1 MNRAAFGLELR
12 RIRTL
17 VAWTAIAAI
26 AYGAIVSGFYPT
38 FRDNQSMIDQ
48 YMRLF
53 PKDLRAVFGMQG
65 SLADPGVMFSTY
77 VGGMLWPIV
86 AAVAAIAL
94 ATRPVA
100 GDLDRGFLEIALSTP
115 LSRVRYLATAIAGQA
130 VALAVLAA
138 ATVGGIFVGGLLMGA
153 PFDGWRFFLAGIHA
167 FAFACV
173 MAGVTTL
180 LGVAILDR
188 GRAAGIAAALV
199 LGTYLLDAASK
210 VWPEVATVAELSPF
224 HHFVTRTIIDDG
236 TFPIG
241 DFVLLLVVAIVA
253 WVGALVLFRRRD
265 LAA

>member
-1 MNRAAFGLELR
+1 MNAAAFGLELR

-17 VAWTAIAAI
+17 VLWTAVAAI
-26 AYGAIVSGFYPT
+26 AYGGIVAGFYPT
-38 FRDNQSMIDQ
+38 FRDNQSMIDE
-48 YMRLF
+48 YMHLF
-53 PKDLRAVFGMQG
+53 PKDLLAVFGMQG

-130 VALAVLAA
+130 VALALLAG
-138 ATVGGIFVGGLLMGA
+138 ATVGGMLVGGLLMGA
-153 PFDGWRFFLAGIHA
+153 PFDGWRFLLAGVHA
-167 FAFACV
+167 FAFGCV
-173 MAGVTTL
+173 VAGVATL
-180 LGVAILDR
+180 LSVAVLDR
-188 GRAAGIAAALV
+188 GRAAGIATALV

-224 HHFVTRTIIDDG
+224 HHFVTRPIIDEG
-236 TFPIG
+236 IFPTG
-241 DFVLLLVVAIVA
+241 DFALLVTVAVA
-253 WVGALVLFRRRD
+253 AWAGAILLFRRRD

>member
-1 MNRAAFGLELR
+1 MTIGAFRLELR
-12 RIRTL
+12 RIRAL
-17 VAWTAIAAI
+17 VVWTAAAAI
-26 AYGAIVSGFYPT
+26 AYGGIVAGFYPT

-48 YMRLF
+48 YMHLF
-53 PKDLRAVFGMQG
+53 PKDLLAIFGMQG

-77 VGGMLWPIV
+77 VGGMLWPVV

-115 LSRVRYLATAIAGQA
+115 LSRVRYLATAIAGQI

-138 ATVGGIFVGGLLMGA
+138 ATVGGMFVGGVLMGA
-153 PFDGWRFFLAGIHA
+153 PFDGGRFLLAAIHA
-167 FAFACV
+167 FAFGTV
-173 MAGVTTL
+173 IAGVTTL
-180 LGVAILDR
+180 LSVVVLDR

-210 VWPEVATVAELSPF
+210 VWTNVGTVAELSPF
-224 HHFVTRTIIDDG
+224 HHFATRPIIDDG
-236 TFPIG
+236 TFPTG
-241 DFVLLLVVAIVA
+241 DFLLLVAVAAIA
-253 WVGALVLFRRRD
+253 WVSAVAVFRRRD